1 MGFEKKIKDYGGIDL
16 QLLGI
21 GRTGH
26 IGFNE
31 PGALRSSITRLVNI
45 DFLTKFDA
53 AEEFQ
58 GIENVPREAITMGI
72 QTILGAK
79 RIILMAWGSNK
90 ALILKKAIEG
100 EMVSI
105 YY

>member
-1 MGFEKKIKDYGGIDL
+1 MDFEKKIKDYGGIDL

-58 GIENVPREAITMGI
+58 GIENVPSKAITMGG
-72 QTILGAK
+72 LS
-79 RIILMAWGSNK
+79 LM
-90 ALILKKAIEG
+90 LKKLF
-100 EMVSI
+100 
-105 YY
+105 Y